1 MKKENKIISIVIFG
15 ILMLL
20 FISFLLFKDNLV
32 PKETIK
38 FDQTSFGV
46 SIEESFKIKYDSNNK
61 DVIFYNGNEDII
73 DIDENGLVTA
83 KQIGEVEVKVC
94 LVEDKDICDTTKV
107 IVFDKKESIKKIII
121 NRSKEE
127 MFIGNSITLD
137 VKIEPENA
145 KKDITWNSSN
155 PDVAYI
161 ENGIIYAKS
170 LGTTV
175 ITASS
180 NDVSTSVEINVV
192 KEKNYTVKFI
202 IQDKKAINKDYV
214 TVNCLANETNKEC
227 NINVPTFN
235 VNYGYEVV
243 GFSKTPNNSI
253 INASKDEKINVNS
266 NMEYYVVT
274 RNKTPLDVSFII
286 QNDTARLVGNNSRC
300 YFYNGNNTCEVAAPN
315 IVGEN
320 GNRVLGWSL
329 DKDAHEATIKIGDV
343 IKVDRNTKIY
353 SVTEKEIT
361 ITYHE
366 GYDIDGVNT
375 KATKL
380 SFNSNKHSKCISYN
394 GEGCYIIGIP
404 VIYSTGSII
413 HGFSLTKDGNS
424 IEVLKTKFKDDTT
437 LYARIHNDLDGKDV
451 DSYKVAYET
460 QVGNINIEIEKGIT
474 INGALTFI
482 NYLKELY
489 KDHPELFYYDGKI
502 VLLTEETYILYN
514 GENSS
519 GATWTD
525 DYGFFSTAF
534 IRFNNIETFDKRYL
548 GTITHELGHC
558 YDNKYKQIFGNN
570 ISKES
575 DVVALYN
582 KYVNSTNRPLS
593 DYAYGDPDH
602 YEFVAE
608 ALLEVYRLDKVK
620 DNYEPYLSQ
629 MGNIYVT
636 DDIKEMVHRYLA
648 KGNNY
653 LKEKGML
660 P

>member
-1 MKKENKIISIVIFG
+1 MKKENKIIVVIVFG

-20 FISFLLFKDNLV
+20 FISFLLFKDNLAS
-32 PKETIK
+32 ERTIK

-46 SIEESFKIKYDSNNK
+46 SINESFKIKYDSNNK
-61 DVIFYNGNEDII
+61 DVIFYNSNDSII

-83 KQIGEVEVKVC
+83 KQIGESEVKAC
-94 LVEDKDICDTTKV
+94 LVENNDICDTTKV
-107 IVFDKKESIKKIII
+107 IVFDKKVPVERIII
-121 NRSKEE
+121 NRSNEE

-137 VKIEPENA
+137 VKVEPVNA
-145 KKDITWNSSN
+145 NKELTWNSSN
-155 PDVAYI
+155 PEVAYI
-161 ENGIIYAKS
+161 DKGVIYAKS
-170 LGTTV
+170 LGTTT

-180 NDVSTSVEINVV
+180 NNVSASIEINVV
-192 KEKNYTVKFI
+192 KEKNYSVKFI
-202 IQDKKAINKDYV
+202 IQDKKAINKDYEIV
-214 TVNCLANETNKEC
+214 KCLANESNREC
-227 NINVPTFN
+227 NIDVPTFN
-235 VNYGYEVV
+235 INNGYEVV

-253 INASKDEKINVNS
+253 INVSKNEKINVNS

-286 QNDTARLVGNNSRC
+286 QNDTARLIGNNSRC

-315 IVGEN
+315 IVGLN

-329 DKDAHEATIKIGDV
+329 DKDSHEASIKIGDV

-353 SVTEKEIT
+353 SITEKEIT

-366 GYDIDGVNT
+366 GYDIEGVNT

-380 SFNSNKHSKCISYN
+380 SYNSNKNSKCISYN

-404 VIYSTGSII
+404 VIYSTGNII
-413 HGFSLTKDGNS
+413 HGFSLTKDGNC
-424 IEVLKTKFKDDTT
+424 IEILKTKFTEDTT

-451 DSYKVAYET
+451 DGYMVAYET
-460 QVGNINIEIEKGIT
+460 QIGNVNVEIEKGLTVNGT
-474 INGALTFI
+474 ITFI

-502 VLLTEETYILYN
+502 VLLTEDTYLLYN

-519 GATWTD
+519 GVTWTD
-525 DYGFFSTAF
+525 DYGYFSTAF
-534 IRFNNIETFDKRYL
+534 IRFNNMEIYDKRYL

-570 ISKES
+570 LSKES

-593 DYAYGDPDH
+593 DYAYGDPDR

-608 ALLEVYRLDKVK
+608 AVLEVYRLDKLT
-620 DNYEPYLSQ
+620 DNYEPYRSQ
-629 MGNIYVT
+629 MDNVYVT
-636 DDIKEMVHRYLA
+636 DDIKEMVHRYLD

-653 LKEKGML
+653 FKEKGML